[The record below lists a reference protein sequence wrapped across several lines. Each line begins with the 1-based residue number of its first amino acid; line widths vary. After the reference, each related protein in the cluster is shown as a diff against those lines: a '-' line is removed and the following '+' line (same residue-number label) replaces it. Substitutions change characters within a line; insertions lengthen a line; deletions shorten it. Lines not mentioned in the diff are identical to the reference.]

1 MTISIQTTVPLLQVW
16 SYAFRLRGQAKMHS
30 KMHDLLHTH
39 SGVNAHDLEF
49 VITVPPSNPM
59 SSEVVYLVEKKTT
72 AKAYH
77 VNYHKAE
84 HVASKPNHIIYVS
97 C

>member
-1 MTISIQTTVPLLQVW
+1 
-16 SYAFRLRGQAKMHS
+16 MHS
-30 KMHDLLHTH
+30 KMHDLLHIH

-49 VITVPPSNPM
+49 GIIVPPSNSM
-59 SSEVVYLVEKKTT
+59 SWEVVYLLEKTT

-84 HVASKPNHIIYVS
+84 HVASKPNPIIYVS
-97 C
+97 G